1 MRSAASTQPP
11 RTKVQ
16 NRGCKGLLLWLVAVG
31 GLVIT
36 IACSPTETLQLNTI
50 QLGRSLNPDSSI
62 GEHTTAF
69 RRNDTVYVAVLTTA
83 PGRGTIRVRWT
94 YGGQLIDEPQREV
107 VYRDAAATSFHLVNS
122 GGFPPGNYSVEVFLD
137 GESVGTRNF
146 RVE

>member
-1 MRSAASTQPP
+1 MRSAVNPGIKAF
-11 RTKVQ
+11 
-16 NRGCKGLLLWLVAVG
+16 LLTHAAVG
-31 GLVIT
+31 CLAIT
-36 IACSPTETLQLNTI
+36 IACGPTEPLRLDTI
-50 QLGRSLNPDSSI
+50 QLGRALNPDSSI
-62 GEHTTAF
+62 AEHTTAF
-69 RRNDTVYVAVLTTA
+69 RSNDTVYVAVLTTA

-107 VYRDAAATSFHLVNS
+107 VYRDAAATSFQLVNS

>member
-1 MRSAASTQPP
+1 MIQVHYRSF
-11 RTKVQ
+11 
-16 NRGCKGLLLWLVAVG
+16 KGLLRWLVAVG
-31 GLVIT
+31 CLVIT
-36 IACSPTETLQLNTI
+36 IACSPSEPLQLNTI

-62 GEHTTAF
+62 AEHTTAF